1 MSYYQ
6 EILNKINELKDKD
19 PLSAYSYIQEELRMP
34 YIEAEILEQLLVF
47 EKEVKGNLPR
57 HEKTIQLS
65 EVLYNDQFLMGM
77 EYLRNCNIRNELE
90 EVEQFL
96 CSEESNI
103 KKGLLILVLIDQGVY
118 QELKM
123 KKDGLDIEFS
133 PNQIEMPNENE
144 VIISMFQQIEK
155 DFMQYPSLKN
165 ACIDELSQK
174 AIENLPF
181 SYEESEI
188 DSILDEVYFKVCSLY
203 QENELYEKINT
214 CKIVSK

>member
-6 EILNKINELKDKD
+6 DILNKINELKEKD
-19 PLSAYSYIQEELRMP
+19 PIAAYGYIQEELRMP
-34 YIEAEILEQLLVF
+34 YIEEKVLEQLLSL

-57 HEKTIQLS
+57 NEKTIQLS
-65 EVLYNDQFLMGM
+65 EVLYNEHFLMGID
-77 EYLRNCNIRNELE
+77 YLRNCNIRNELE
-90 EVEQFL
+90 EVERFL

-103 KKGLLILVLIDQGVY
+103 KKGLMILVLIDQGVY

-123 KKDGLDIEFS
+123 KKDGFEIEFS
-133 PNQIEMPNENE
+133 PNQIEMLSENE
-144 VIISMFQQIEK
+144 VMIEMFQRIEK

-188 DSILDEVYFKVCSLY
+188 SQILDEVYFKVCSLY